1 MAESIRTAFAVLR
14 KEWIVLRRY
23 PTWVVAVLV
32 WPALFPAMYVFM
44 ARALSGPEGQAVAAF
59 SDVAGTE
66 DYVGYLLFGTTL
78 WMILNMALWNLGS
91 HLRMEQIRGTLE
103 ATWTTP
109 ASRLGMLLGASGMQL
124 VQSAGFLAP
133 TLLIVRWV
141 YGFSLHGDPLLLLA
155 LLVLSLLPVIGLGI
169 VFASMVLW
177 LKEINS
183 FVFLV
188 RGVFMVFA
196 GMTYPIEVLPGWM
209 QKVSAALPL
218 TYAIRSMRAVGLT
231 GAGWADVRQ
240 DALALAVFSVVFLA
254 LGVAA
259 FRLVERHGQK
269 TGALSHY

>member
-1 MAESIRTAFAVLR
+1 RRVLFR
-14 KEWIVLRRY
+14 
-23 PTWVVAVLV
+23 
-32 WPALFPAMYVFM
+32 
-44 ARALSGPEGQAVAAF
+44 S
-59 SDVAGTE
+59 
-66 DYVGYLLFGTTL
+66 
-78 WMILNMALWNLGS
+78 
-91 HLRMEQIRGTLE
+91 
-103 ATWTTP
+103 
-109 ASRLGMLLGASGMQL
+109 
-124 VQSAGFLAP
+124 
-133 TLLIVRWV
+133 
-141 YGFSLHGDPLLLLA
+141 
-155 LLVLSLLPVIGLGI
+155 
-169 VFASMVLW
+169 ASMVLW
-177 LKEINS
+177 LKGMSS

-188 RGVFMVFA
+188 RGVCMVFA